1 MWFATYD
8 GINKYDGYAFT
19 VYQHNEDDPHSIAND
34 IARIVKTDSR
44 GRVWIGTR
52 EGLSWYDEE
61 KDQFKNYFYE
71 KNGKR
76 LQVNGIAEISPTQLL
91 ISTPEQLA
99 LFDIDKEVFI
109 DDFFGMPTHRIVAS
123 ALYRYNDFIYI
134 GTEQNGLYR
143 YSISQKAMEKEEAI
157 ANTKKIQAI
166 LQQSPTQLWIATEGA
181 GLLLF
186 NPKTQEVKNYQHVS
200 GNSKAIS
207 SNYIRSL
214 ALDSQNRLSEYLS
227 GSQRLVRVLQQQSG
241 RKRQS
246 VATLRA
252 QYIHG
257 LAGRNVAGY
266 IFRRA
271 ELLPSHPQP
280 V

>member
-123 ALYRYNDFIYI
+123 ALHQPKSHGERRSDCKY
-134 GTEQNGLYR
+134 
-143 YSISQKAMEKEEAI
+143 KEDSSHFATI
-157 ANTKKIQAI
+157 AHPA
-166 LQQSPTQLWIATEGA
+166 
-181 GLLLF
+181 
-186 NPKTQEVKNYQHVS
+186 VDCHR
-200 GNSKAIS
+200 
-207 SNYIRSL
+207 RS
-214 ALDSQNRLSEYLS
+214 
-227 GSQRLVRVLQQQSG
+227 
-241 RKRQS
+241 
-246 VATLRA
+246 RA
-252 QYIHG
+252 
-257 LAGRNVAGY
+257 AAV
-266 IFRRA
+266 
-271 ELLPSHPQP
+271 
-280 V
+280 